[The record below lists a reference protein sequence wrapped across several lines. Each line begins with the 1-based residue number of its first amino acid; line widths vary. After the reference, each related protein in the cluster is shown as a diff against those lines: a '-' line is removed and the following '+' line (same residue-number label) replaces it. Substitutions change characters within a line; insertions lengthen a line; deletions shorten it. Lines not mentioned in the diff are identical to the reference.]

1 MAAITLTRLTKVY
14 ADGTVAVQDL
24 SLTVAEGEFL
34 VLVGPS
40 GCGKTS
46 VLRCVA
52 GLESPTSGS
61 IEIGGRVVNHLPPQD
76 RDLAMVFQTFA
87 LYPHMTVF
95 DNLAF
100 GLKMRRLPKNEL
112 RQRVGWVAAKLGLEE
127 HLHKKP
133 RQLSGGEQQR
143 VALGRALVRQPQ
155 AFLMDEPLSNLD
167 AALRVKM
174 RGEIMKL
181 QRELGVTV
189 LYVTH
194 DQTEALTMG
203 DRVAVL
209 HQGRLQQVAPAR
221 ELYEHPATRFVAGF
235 VGSPAMNFLRAR
247 LRQGSEGLILEFASQ
262 KVSLPEDVLDGHPGL
277 KEHADQELI
286 VGLRP
291 EHLQPQSETPTAPDT
306 IFLRGDVDLVETTG
320 PVNHVHLSMPEA
332 ETPEGD
338 TPAPLLASLPADRSV
353 EPRQTLEL
361 TTDLQHLHFFDPET
375 GQAL

>member
-1 MAAITLTRLTKVY
+1 MAAITLTGLTKVY

-24 SLTVAEGEFL
+24 SLIVAEGEFL

-52 GLESPTSGS
+52 GLESPTSGT
-61 IEIGGRVVNHLPPQD
+61 IEIGGRVVNDLPPQD

-100 GLKMRRLPKNEL
+100 GLKMRRLPKDRL
-112 RQRVGWVAAKLGLEE
+112 QQRVAWAAAKLGLAE

-209 HQGRLQQVAPAR
+209 HRGRLQQVAPAR

-235 VGSPAMNFLRAR
+235 IGSPAMNFLSAR
-247 LRQGSEGLILEFASQ
+247 LDQGPEGLELNLAGQ
-262 KVSLPEDVLDGHPGL
+262 KISLPHDVLEKHLPLRDLEDH
-277 KEHADQELI
+277 ELI

-291 EHLQPQSETPTAPDT
+291 EHLRERGEIPPGSGA
-306 IFLRGDVDLVETTG
+306 IFLKGEVDLVETTG
-320 PVNHVHLSMPEA
+320 PVNHVHLSLPEA
-332 ETPEGD
+332 QTPEGD
-338 TPAPLLASLPADRSV
+338 TPAPLLASLPADRPV
-353 EPRQTLEL
+353 AAGRTLEL
-361 TTDLQHLHFFDPET
+361 AADLQHLHFFDPES
-375 GQAL
+375 GRAL

>member
-52 GLESPTSGS
+52 GLESPTSGT

-100 GLKMRRLPKNEL
+100 GLKMRRLPRSEL
-112 RQRVGWVAAKLGLEE
+112 QQRVGWVAQKLGLEE

-143 VALGRALVRQPQ
+143 VALGRALVRQ
-155 AFLMDEPLSNLD
+155 
-167 AALRVKM
+167 
-174 RGEIMKL
+174 
-181 QRELGVTV
+181 
-189 LYVTH
+189 
-194 DQTEALTMG
+194 
-203 DRVAVL
+203 
-209 HQGRLQQVAPAR
+209 
-221 ELYEHPATRFVAGF
+221 
-235 VGSPAMNFLRAR
+235 
-247 LRQGSEGLILEFASQ
+247 
-262 KVSLPEDVLDGHPGL
+262 
-277 KEHADQELI
+277 
-286 VGLRP
+286 
-291 EHLQPQSETPTAPDT
+291 
-306 IFLRGDVDLVETTG
+306 
-320 PVNHVHLSMPEA
+320 
-332 ETPEGD
+332 
-338 TPAPLLASLPADRSV
+338 
-353 EPRQTLEL
+353 
-361 TTDLQHLHFFDPET
+361 
-375 GQAL
+375 

>member
-1 MAAITLTRLTKVY
+1 MAAITLTGLTKVY
-14 ADGTVAVQDL
+14 ADGTIAVQDL
-24 SLTVAEGEFL
+24 NLTVAEGEFL

-52 GLESPTSGS
+52 GLESLTSGT
-61 IEIGGRVVNHLPPQD
+61 IEIQGRVVNNLPPQD

-87 LYPHMTVF
+87 LYPHMSVF

-100 GLKMRRLPKNEL
+100 GLKMRRLPKDEL
-112 RQRVGWVAAKLGLEE
+112 QQRVAWVAAKLGLQE

-167 AALRVKM
+167 AALRVQM
-174 RGEIMKL
+174 RGEILKL
-181 QRELGVTV
+181 QRELGATV

-235 VGSPAMNFLRAR
+235 IGSPAMNFLGAR
-247 LRQGSEGLILEFASQ
+247 LDRGPEGPLLKLAGQEIP
-262 KVSLPEDVLDGHPGL
+262 LPENLLEQHPAL
-277 KEHADQELI
+277 REQTEKDLI

-291 EHLQPQSETPTAPDT
+291 EHLRERGEIPLGPGT
-306 IFLRGDVDLVETTG
+306 ISLKGEVDLVETTG
-320 PVNHVHLSMPEA
+320 PLNHVHLSLLEA
-332 ETPEGD
+332 RTPEGA
-338 TPAPLLASLPADRSV
+338 PAPLLASLEAGRPAATG
-353 EPRQTLEL
+353 QAMEL
-361 TTDLQHLHFFDPET
+361 TADLRHLHFFDPESDL
-375 GQAL
+375 AL

>member
-1 MAAITLTRLTKVY
+1 MAAITLTGLTKVY

-24 SLTVAEGEFL
+24 SLSVAEGEFL

-52 GLESPTSGS
+52 GLESPTSGT
-61 IEIGGRVVNHLPPQD
+61 IEIGGRVVNNLPPQD

-87 LYPHMTVF
+87 LYPHMTVH

-100 GLKMRRLPKNEL
+100 GLKMRRLPKDQL
-112 RQRVGWVAAKLGLEE
+112 RQRVRWAAAKLGLQE
-127 HLHKKP
+127 HLPRKP

-155 AFLMDEPLSNLD
+155 AFLLDEPLSNLD
-167 AALRVKM
+167 AALRVQM
-174 RGEIMKL
+174 RGEILKL

-209 HQGRLQQVAPAR
+209 HQGRLQQVASAR

-235 VGSPAMNFLRAR
+235 IGSPAMNFLSAR
-247 LRQGSEGLILEFASQ
+247 LGRVPGGLKLALAGQEL
-262 KVSLPEDVLDGHPGL
+262 SLPDDLLERHPAL
-277 KEHADQELI
+277 REQVDQELV

-291 EHLQPQSETPTAPDT
+291 EHLKEPQDTPPDSGL
-306 IFLRGDVDLVETTG
+306 IRFRGEVDLVETTG
-320 PVNHVHLSMPEA
+320 PVNHVHLSLPEA
-332 ETPEGD
+332 QTPEGD
-338 TPAPLLASLPADRSV
+338 IPAPLLATLEADRPV
-353 EPRQTLEL
+353 ETGQTLEL
-361 TTDLQHLHFFDPET
+361 TIELQRLHFFDPES
-375 GQAL
+375 GRAL

>member
-1 MAAITLTRLTKVY
+1 MAAITLTGLTKVY
-14 ADGTVAVQDL
+14 PDGTAAVRDL
-24 SLTVAEGEFL
+24 NLTIAEGEFL

-52 GLESPTSGS
+52 GLEHPTSGT
-61 IEIGGRVVNHLPPQD
+61 IEVQGRVVNDLPPQD

-100 GLKMRRLPKNEL
+100 GLKMRRLPQDEL
-112 RQRVGWVAAKLGLEE
+112 QQRVQWVAAKLGLTE
-127 HLHKKP
+127 HLPKKP

-203 DRVAVL
+203 DQVAVL

-221 ELYEHPATRFVAGF
+221 ELYEHPATQFVAGF
-235 VGSPAMNFLRAR
+235 IGSPAMNFLGAHLDR
-247 LRQGSEGLILEFASQ
+247 GPEGLTL
-262 KVSLPEDVLDGHPGL
+262 KVAGQTVILPEDLLKQHPL
-277 KEHADQELI
+277 LQQHTDQEII
-286 VGLRP
+286 VGFRP
-291 EHLQPQSETPTAPDT
+291 EHLKETRATAPDT
-306 IFLRGDVDLVETTG
+306 LSFRGEVDLVETTG
-320 PVNHVHLSMPEA
+320 PVNYVHVTLPA
-332 ETPEGD
+332 EPST
-338 TPAPLLASLPADRSV
+338 PLLASLEAHRPLGTG
-353 EPRQTLEL
+353 QTVDL
-361 TTDLQHLHFFDPET
+361 TVDLQHLHFFDPET
-375 GQAL
+375 GRAI